1 MLRLLTFLLLVA
13 VVCLAS
19 SSFKRVARLSD
30 PLAYGGLGWELQE
43 LQVEDYVKGSV
54 WPKPQGETPSGAVY
68 KLAPGNF
75 QFSITGESSDVL
87 QEAVKRY
94 KVLTFPDNVSES
106 KKNFSQITKLTVDV
120 LKDYENLTLDSDESY
135 KLEVKAPTSSLT
147 AATVWGALRGLET
160 FSQIVHQD
168 PDGFYFAN
176 GTQIVDYP
184 RFHHRGFMI
193 DTSRHYLNLSVIFKF
208 MDAMSYGKFNV
219 LHWHVVD
226 DQSFPFSSKTFPQL
240 SGMGAFNNQ
249 THIYTEDDVSKI
261 LEYARMRGIRVVPEF
276 DTPGHTFS
284 WRSIPDLLTPCYKE
298 GKPSG
303 SYGPINPIVEANY
316 NFLNKFF
323 QEVAERFPDKY
334 VHLGGDEVPF
344 GCWQSNPEITEWM
357 TKMGYGKNYYLL
369 EQYYEQKLL
378 KIVGSLEKDYIVWQE
393 VIDNNVQVLPNT
405 VVNVWKSSPSWPSE
419 MAKVTGKG
427 LKAILSS
434 CWYLNYISYGID
446 WHKYYQCDPQNF
458 KGTEAQMELVMGG
471 TGCMWGEF
479 VDGTNIL
486 PRTWPRALAIAE
498 RLWSSKL
505 VTDLTDADNRL
516 WEHRCRYLRRGIPAE
531 PGVEAKYC
539 RHEWNV

>member
-1 MLRLLTFLLLVA
+1 
-13 VVCLAS
+13 
-19 SSFKRVARLSD
+19 
-30 PLAYGGLGWELQE
+30 
-43 LQVEDYVKGSV
+43 
-54 WPKPQGETPSGAVY
+54 
-68 KLAPGNF
+68 
-75 QFSITGESSDVL
+75 
-87 QEAVKRY
+87 
-94 KVLTFPDNVSES
+94 
-106 KKNFSQITKLTVDV
+106 
-120 LKDYENLTLDSDESY
+120 
-135 KLEVKAPTSSLT
+135 
-147 AATVWGALRGLET
+147 
-160 FSQIVHQD
+160 
-168 PDGFYFAN
+168 
-176 GTQIVDYP
+176 
-184 RFHHRGFMI
+184 
-193 DTSRHYLNLSVIFKF
+193 
-208 MDAMSYGKFNV
+208 
-219 LHWHVVD
+219 
-226 DQSFPFSSKTFPQL
+226 
-240 SGMGAFNNQ
+240 
-249 THIYTEDDVSKI
+249 
-261 LEYARMRGIRVVPEF
+261 
-276 DTPGHTFS
+276 
-284 WRSIPDLLTPCYKE
+284 
-298 GKPSG
+298 
-303 SYGPINPIVEANY
+303 
-316 NFLNKFF
+316 
-323 QEVAERFPDKY
+323 
-334 VHLGGDEVPF
+334 
-344 GCWQSNPEITEWM
+344 M